1 MKHWWQK
8 TLVFT
13 FAFFLVITP
22 MIVNADAAV
31 GDTIITLGEDL
42 TEEQKQALLNEMN
55 ATEAD
60 EIIYVSNA
68 EEHQYLGSY
77 VAKSKIGT
85 RALSS
90 SKVTLTEKGSGIHVT
105 TNNINWVSEG
115 MYENALITAGVEDAD
130 VYVTAPITVSGT
142 AALTGIIK
150 AYEVATDI
158 EIPEEQKQVA
168 NEEMVKTA
176 ELGESIGVEQAT
188 ELMNRIKEE
197 IANHPVESEDDL
209 RELIRKIAAELGVE
223 LTEEE
228 LNGLVSLFM
237 RMKDLNIDWNQ
248 VQEQISKVRD
258 NLEEI
263 LNREETKGLIES
275 ILDFL
280 NQLIDVIRGF
290 FTNNKE

>member
-90 SKVTLTEKGSGIHVT
+90 SKITLTEKGSGIHVT